1 MKSSGIVAAV
11 LIVGVFV
18 PLAWYQGRPAPVEPD
33 VAEVRTQNIFT
44 LAPGD
49 CFEADPDSTLSDVVP
64 VICEEVHTH
73 ELFALTRSIAENYD
87 EAAVSAEANDFCID
101 MFHRYTGAALE
112 DSTLDVVHLIPTS
125 ESWESGI
132 DRIGCALHDPTG
144 PISESMRRP

>member
-101 MFHRYTGAALE
+101 MFHRYTGAALAG
-112 DSTLDVVHLIPTS
+112 LH
-125 ESWESGI
+125 SG
-132 DRIGCALHDPTG
+132 
-144 PISESMRRP
+144 RRPSHSDKRILGVWYRPHRMCAP